1 MMNRKHYLLLA
12 LSLSIP
18 GVGGPSGL
26 GESSATGNK
35 GVYLIVRG
43 DDIGSSHTAN
53 VACIQSYK
61 EGIVRSVEVM
71 TPCAWFP
78 EAVKMLNANP
88 GLDVGVHVVL
98 TSEWEN
104 IKWRPLTKAASL
116 TDADGYFYPTI
127 WRRNNA
133 PAGTALRDAKW
144 KIEEIE
150 AEMRAQIEL
159 AIRKIPRISHM
170 TGHMGSGSWDPKV
183 KALWAKLAG
192 EYKLYISTPEDGMQ
206 RFPGYR
212 GAKTRQE
219 RIKKFIE
226 SLEALKP
233 GTYLFVEHPGLDT
246 AEMRAIGHKGYYGVA
261 KDRNAVTELFVSD
274 KVKKKIEE
282 LGINLI
288 SYADLKKA
296 RKR

>member
-1 MMNRKHYLLLA
+1 MIHRHYLLLA
-12 LSLSIP
+12 LSLLVFGAKSP
-18 GVGGPSGL
+18 NGL
-26 GESSATGNK
+26 GEGGATGSK
-35 GVYLIVRG
+35 GINLIVRG

-53 VACIQSYK
+53 LACIKSYK

-71 TPCAWFP
+71 VPCAWFP
-78 EAVKMLNANP
+78 EAVKMLNANR

-127 WRRNNA
+127 WRRKNA
-133 PAGTALRDAKW
+133 PAGAALRDAKW

-159 AIRKIPRISHM
+159 AVRKIPHISHM
-170 TGHMGSGSWDPKV
+170 TGHMGSGSWDPKI
-183 KALWAKLAG
+183 KALWTKLAG
-192 EYKLYISTPEDGMQ
+192 EYKLDISTSEYGVQ

-219 RIKKFIE
+219 RTDKFMKA
-226 SLEALKP
+226 LDALKP

-246 AEMRAIGHKGYYGVA
+246 AEMRAIGHKGYYDVA
-261 KDRNAVTELFVSD
+261 KDRNAVTELFVND
-274 KVKKKIEE
+274 KVKKKIKE

-296 RKR
+296 DKK